1 MCMYIHLDAPP
12 LTEKYVISRLWSQLH
27 PWVGKQSNL
36 FLLEKHMMIV
46 I

>member
-36 FLLEKHMMIV
+36 FLEKHMMIV